1 MIPVYPYVAKQVIQP
16 YYQLLDKLES
26 VLPAGTQLFHGVPR
40 LHLGRYGQSGTSL
53 PDLVLLVPGCGLLAV
68 ELVPGHLWVDPT
80 GWNVIDGWGSHPVP
94 DIVQRAE
101 QAALHL
107 ESILSSRFSD
117 SAQISVFR
125 GIVCFAG
132 EIQGQPDLPEWMIL
146 SRSDLS
152 KVDIV
157 IQRLQEIMRLGTRT
171 FSQPCAEKC
180 RVLLEEL
187 YRPWLPTCRTD
198 DDGTLLAQLTREQCE
213 SYRGI
218 LERDRVAITGP
229 AGSGKSLLA
238 MEKARRFVAAG
249 HRTLLTCYNRALAQS
264 LAYAMGPSGD
274 QQLVVLNFHDLCR
287 YFCRA
292 ASIPFVVPLDTDLKP
307 PFYLNEAPELLSAAA
322 ALVPEMAF
330 DAIVVDEA
338 QDFQAPWWDA
348 LASISSSPWQQ
359 QRLAIFYDDQQNV
372 FRRRSVPT
380 LLPSHM
386 GDVFTVPVVCRNTRS
401 IYSLAESF
409 LKHPISVDLSRNP
422 QGEEPLI
429 IKATDEASMIGSTVA
444 AVKGWLAKGLLPSG
458 IAILCPS
465 AKSNVYKKLEGM
477 DDIPIVTDLNDWR
490 TNGGVL
496 LMTWRKFRGLEAD
509 AVVLTDLGGP
519 ARTGA
524 QTPHD
529 YYTAIT
535 RARRLLTMVYGPSAK
550 LKTHPTDTVRGVDHV

>member
-1 MIPVYPYVAKQVIQP
+1 MIPVYPYVPKQVVQP
-16 YYQLLDKLES
+16 YTSLLDKLES
-26 VLPAGTQLFHGVPR
+26 ILPAGTQMFHGVPR
-40 LHLGRYGQSGTSL
+40 LHLARYGQSGTSL
-53 PDLVLLVPGCGLLAV
+53 PDLILLVPDCGLLAV
-68 ELVPGHLWVDPT
+68 ELVPGNLWVDTT

-94 DIVQRAE
+94 DIVNRAE
-101 QAALHL
+101 TATVHL
-107 ESILSSRFSD
+107 EKQVASLMPNLADIP
-117 SAQISVFR
+117 VFR
-125 GIVCFAG
+125 GIICFSG
-132 EIQGQPDLPEWMIL
+132 EIDWPSVRPDWVIL
-146 SRSDLS
+146 SRNDLAEPN
-152 KVDIV
+152 IV
-157 IQRLQEIMRLGTRT
+157 IDKIRAVM
-171 FSQPCAEKC
+171 QPGSKSYSPSFTENY

-198 DDGTLLAQLTREQCE
+198 DEGTLLAQLTREQYE
-213 SYRGI
+213 SYRSI

-238 MEKARRFVAAG
+238 MEKARRYVAAG
-249 HRTLLTCYNRALAQS
+249 NRTLLTCYNRALAQS

-292 ASIPFVVPLDTDLKP
+292 ASIPFIVPLDTDLKP
-307 PFYLNEAPELLSAAA
+307 PFYLNEAPELLIAAA
-322 ALVPEMAF
+322 DVVPEMAF

-401 IYSLAESF
+401 IYRLAESF

-422 QGEEPLI
+422 QGEEPLVI
-429 IKATDEASMIGSTVA
+429 RAADEASVIGSTVA
-444 AVKGWLAKGLLPSG
+444 TVNAWLSKGILSSG

-465 AKSNVYKKLEGM
+465 AKSNVYKKLQEM
-477 DDIPIVTDLNDWR
+477 HDIPVVTDLNDWR

-529 YYTAIT
+529 YYTGIT
-535 RARRLLTMVYGPSAK
+535 RARRLLAMVYGPSARQK
-550 LKTHPTDTVRGVDHV
+550 SHPTDTARGVDHV